1 MKAKK
6 AMIGDGMLLWDWI
19 MHFWAH
25 EGDMTWSRGPCNVFQ
40 APKLCQQTKLIVAM
54 MFREVAGSTETP
66 SMQAQATGMQTW
78 TCSMQMEQ

>member
-6 AMIGDGMLLWDWI
+6 AMTGDGMLLQIRI

-25 EGDMTWSRGPCNVFQ
+25 EGDMTWSRGPYNVFQ

-54 MFREVAGSTETP
+54 MF
-66 SMQAQATGMQTW
+66 
-78 TCSMQMEQ
+78 